1 MKKMMNRS
9 GADGLI
15 GSNKPG
21 QIMRR
26 LPMTLKQHLLPG
38 SAALVL
44 AMLAACAGPAPV
56 PQGPA
61 TPAPPEKQETPAEV
75 QKQVREPARRDS
87 AGVQV
92 HPLQNPAV
100 KALLA
105 DAAKAE
111 AQGDYDAAASSL
123 ERAMRI
129 QPKDPEV
136 LQAMAEIQLHKQDY
150 QQALNFATRSY
161 DDGARVGE
169 ICSRNWR
176 TISVARGHLGDK
188 DGATEAELRAR
199 QCMNTKPASY

>member
-1 MKKMMNRS
+1 MVQSAGRRQWLLHGL
-9 GADGLI
+9 GA
-15 GSNKPG
+15 
-21 QIMRR
+21 
-26 LPMTLKQHLLPG
+26 LLL
-38 SAALVL
+38 AVL
-44 AMLAACAGPAPV
+44 TACAAPPPV
-56 PQGPA
+56 PQQPA
-61 TPAPPEKQETPAEV
+61 APAPTGAPDDPAEV

-92 HPLQNPAV
+92 YPLQNPAV

-105 DAAKAE
+105 DAASAE
-111 AQGDYDAAASSL
+111 SQGDYDAAASSL

-136 LQAMAEIQLHKQDY
+136 LQAMAEIQLHRQDY
-150 QQALNFATRSY
+150 QQALGFATRSY

-176 TISVARGHLGDK
+176 TISVARGHMGDAS
-188 DGATEAELRAR
+188 GAVEAEQRAT

>member
-1 MKKMMNRS
+1 MMSLS
-9 GADGLI
+9 GVNGLI
-15 GSNKPG
+15 ESTEATRANHVFAPAGRWQQLRYG
-21 QIMRR
+21 LGMV
-26 LPMTLKQHLLPG
+26 LL
-38 SAALVL
+38 AV
-44 AMLAACAGPAPV
+44 LAACAGPPPVRQEVPPPV
-56 PQGPA
+56 PAEQ
-61 TPAPPEKQETPAEV
+61 QDTPAEV

-92 HPLQNPAV
+92 YPLQNPAV

-111 AQGDYDAAASSL
+111 EHGDYDGAASAL

-129 QPKDPEV
+129 QPKDPEA
-136 LQAMAEIQLHKQDY
+136 LQSMAEIQLHRKDY

-176 TISVARGHLGDK
+176 TISVARGHLGDSS
-188 DGATEAELRAR
+188 GAAQAELRAS
-199 QCMNTKPASY
+199 QCMNTKPTSY

>member
-1 MKKMMNRS
+1 MMSLS
-9 GADGLI
+9 GVNGLI
-15 GSNKPG
+15 ESNKAIRPKRG
-21 QIMRR
+21 IAPAERWQQ
-26 LPMTLKQHLLPG
+26 LQYSFALALL
-38 SAALVL
+38 AV
-44 AMLAACAGPAPV
+44 LAACAGPPPV
-56 PQGPA
+56 
-61 TPAPPEKQETPAEV
+61 KQETPPPVPAEQQAIPAEV

-92 HPLQNPAV
+92 YPLQNPAV

-111 AQGDYDAAASSL
+111 ERGDYDGAASSL

-136 LQAMAEIQLHKQDY
+136 LQSMAEIQLHKRAY

-176 TISVARGHLGDK
+176 TISVARGHLGDSG
-188 DGATEAELRAR
+188 GALQAELRAS
-199 QCMNTKPASY
+199 QCMNTKPTSY

>member
-1 MKKMMNRS
+1 M
-9 GADGLI
+9 I
-15 GSNKPG
+15 ESNKL
-21 QIMRR
+21 RR
-26 LPMTLKQHLLPG
+26 IARRVPMVVKQNVLPG
-38 SAALVL
+38 TGALLL

-56 PQGPA
+56 RPEPA
-61 TPAPPEKQETPAEV
+61 APAAPETKETPAEV

-92 HPLQNPAV
+92 YPLQNPAV

-105 DAAKAE
+105 DATKAE
-111 AQGDYDAAASSL
+111 EQGDYDAAAGSL

-150 QQALNFATRSY
+150 QQALSFATRSY

-188 DGATEAELRAR
+188 SGASSAEQRAH

>member
-1 MKKMMNRS
+1 MIESTKANRP
-9 GADGLI
+9 
-15 GSNKPG
+15 KPEFAPAERWQQLRYIFG
-21 QIMRR
+21 
-26 LPMTLKQHLLPG
+26 
-38 SAALVL
+38 LVL
-44 AMLAACAGPAPV
+44 LAALAACAGPPPVRQGAPPPV
-56 PQGPA
+56 PTEQ
-61 TPAPPEKQETPAEV
+61 QETPAEV

-92 HPLQNPAV
+92 YPLQNQAV

-111 AQGDYDAAASSL
+111 ERGDYDGAASSL

-136 LQAMAEIQLHKQDY
+136 LQSMAEIQLHKKDY

-161 DDGARVGE
+161 DEGARVGE

-176 TISVARGHLGDK
+176 TISVARGHLGDSG
-188 DGATEAELRAR
+188 GASQAELRAS
-199 QCMNTKPASY
+199 QCMNTKPTSY

>member
-1 MKKMMNRS
+1 MSLS
-9 GADGLI
+9 GVDGLTGKI
-15 GSNKPG
+15 KPG
-21 QIMRR
+21 RQFRTLPLPVRKRR
-26 LPMTLKQHLLPG
+26 KLTGLAVLLV
-38 SAALVL
+38 AA
-44 AMLAACAGPAPV
+44 LAACAGPPPV
-56 PQGPA
+56 RQEPA
-61 TPAPPEKQETPAEV
+61 TPAPPNTQGSPAEV

-111 AQGDYDAAASSL
+111 SRSDFDAAASSL
-123 ERAMRI
+123 DRAMRI

-150 QQALNFATRSY
+150 QQALSFATRSY

-176 TISVARGHLGDK
+176 TISVARGHLGD
-188 DGATEAELRAR
+188 DSGAAQAELRAS

>member
-1 MKKMMNRS
+1 MMSLS
-9 GADGLI
+9 GVNGLI
-15 GSNKPG
+15 ESNNVTRPNPEFVPASCWQPLRFVLG
-21 QIMRR
+21 VA
-26 LPMTLKQHLLPG
+26 LL
-38 SAALVL
+38 AA
-44 AMLAACAGPAPV
+44 LAACAGPPPVKQETPPPV
-56 PQGPA
+56 PAGQQA
-61 TPAPPEKQETPAEV
+61 TPAEV

-92 HPLQNPAV
+92 YPLQNPAV

-111 AQGDYDAAASSL
+111 EHGDYDGAASSL

-136 LQAMAEIQLHKQDY
+136 LQSMAEIQLHKRDY

-176 TISVARGHLGDK
+176 TISVARGHLGDSG
-188 DGATEAELRAR
+188 GASQAELRAS
-199 QCMNTKPASY
+199 QCMNTKPTSY

>member
-1 MKKMMNRS
+1 MSLS
-9 GADGLI
+9 GVDGLI
-15 GSNKPG
+15 GINKVGRKHCVVQPAG
-21 QIMRR
+21 R
-26 LPMTLKQHLLPG
+26 KQWMAHGLGALL
-38 SAALVL
+38 L
-44 AMLAACAGPAPV
+44 AVLAACAAPPPV
-56 PQGPA
+56 PQQPA
-61 TPAPPEKQETPAEV
+61 APAPTVTPDGPAEV

-92 HPLQNPAV
+92 YPLQNPAV

-105 DAAKAE
+105 DAAQYE
-111 AQGDYDAAASSL
+111 SQGDYDAAASSL

-136 LQAMAEIQLHKQDY
+136 LQAMAEIQLHRQDY
-150 QQALNFATRSY
+150 QQALGFATRSY

-176 TISVARGHLGDK
+176 TISVARGHMGDK
-188 DGATEAELRAR
+188 SGAVEAEQRAT